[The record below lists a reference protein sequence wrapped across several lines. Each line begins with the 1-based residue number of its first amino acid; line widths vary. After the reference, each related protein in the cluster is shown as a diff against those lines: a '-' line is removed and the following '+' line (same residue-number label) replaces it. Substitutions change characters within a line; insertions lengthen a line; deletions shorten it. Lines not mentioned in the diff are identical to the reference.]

1 MLDVPPGTSCGVHLP
16 LTSALSEAGEVPLER
31 GHHALDGGPG
41 VGQLPDLGGQQ
52 VEHGH
57 LLHVLDGGRG
67 RPAQQLRHVE
77 HLEQLGVGGD
87 IPVLD
92 TQSHS
97 AGQMVVCLPSPDQ
110 RQRVEL

>member
-1 MLDVPPGTSCGVHLP
+1 MSTSP
-16 LTSALSEAGEVPLER
+16 LTSARSEAGKVSLER
-31 GHHALDGGPG
+31 GHDALDGGPR

-67 RPAQQLRHVE
+67 RPAQQLGHVE

-92 TQSHS
+92 TQSFLQDKWWCVFTFS
-97 AGQMVVCLPSPDQ
+97 RS
-110 RQRVEL
+110 ETES